1 MSFLQQ
7 LQTITGNAPLN
18 RRRALL
24 GLSLITLTACSRS
37 VSTAKAGNSD
47 VAYYTCTMHPFVR
60 SQDPKGKCPICGMDL
75 VPVMK
80 SSAKADAGTDMTMTA
95 APAMAASAMNSNGA
109 APSPMDA
116 NGMVNIAPE
125 RLQEIGANT
134 EVVTTRVLTR
144 TLRAPARAEIDE
156 SALRDIN
163 VKAGAGYITKLYANY
178 EGATFRKGQP
188 LMTVLCEG
196 WLQTQIDYIKSY
208 RAWKRLP
215 LVAPNN
221 SFALDNRLEL
231 MRARIRVY
239 DLSDDQ
245 IHDLEKFALSTNE
258 IDLRTGHGLSG
269 SFDVLAPFDG
279 YVHVKKALEGMR
291 FEAGQ
296 SLLELAD
303 HSHVWIVAQFSED
316 QAMYVNVG
324 QKLTVTF
331 PSMPQQKVQGEISF
345 IDPHVDDQQRRIMA
359 RIVIPDTGHM
369 FHPGLFAEV
378 SGEVPIGERL
388 SISSSAVVPTGNKFI
403 VFVHHGGGQLEPRE
417 VQLGDHS
424 GDNDE
429 VVSGLKEGDRVI
441 SSANFLIDAESR
453 IQGVLKTWG
462 TRP

>member
-1 MSFLQQ
+1 MSFIQQ
-7 LQTITGNAPLN
+7 FQNISGNAPLS
-18 RRRALL
+18 RRKALL
-24 GLSLITLTACSRS
+24 GLSLLTLTACSRS
-37 VSTAKAGNSD
+37 AIKAADSN

-80 SSAKADAGTDMTMTA
+80 STAKTDAGTDMSMTA
-95 APAMAASAMNSNGA
+95 APAMAAASMDTNSVA
-109 APSPMDA
+109 ASPMDS

-125 RLQEIGANT
+125 RLQEIGATT
-134 EVVTTRVLTR
+134 EVVTSRVLTR
-144 TLRAPARAEIDE
+144 TLSAPARAEIDE

-163 VKAGAGYITKLYANY
+163 VKAGAGYITKLYASY

-188 LMTVLCEG
+188 LMTVLCYD
-196 WLQTQIDYIKSY
+196 WITTQIDYIKSY
-208 RAWKRLP
+208 RAWKRSP
-215 LVAPNN
+215 LVSPNN
-221 SFALDNRLEL
+221 SIALDNQLEL
-231 MRARIRVY
+231 MRARIRVW

-245 IHDLEKFALSTNE
+245 IHNLEKFALSTNE

-279 YVHVKKALEGMR
+279 YVHMKTAVEGMR

-296 SLLELAD
+296 SLLQLAD

-324 QKLTVTF
+324 QKVTVTF
-331 PSMPQQKVQGEISF
+331 PSMPQQRVQGEISF

-359 RIVIPDTGHM
+359 RIVISDASHM
-369 FHPGLFAEV
+369 FHPGLFAQV
-378 SGEVPIGERL
+378 TGEVPIGERL
-388 SISSSAVVPTGNKFI
+388 SVSSSAVVPTGDKFI
-403 VFVHHGGGQLEPRE
+403 VFVDHGGGQLEPRE
-417 VQLGDHS
+417 IQVGAHS
-424 GDNDE
+424 GDNYE
-429 VVSGLKEGDRVI
+429 VVSGLKEGDRVVA
-441 SSANFLIDAESR
+441 SANFLIDAESR